1 LISGLDYY
9 IKCERSRWKTFC
21 KKSLKIPKG

>member
-1 LISGLDYY
+1 MQI
-9 IKCERSRWKTFC
+9 TFC

>member
-1 LISGLDYY
+1 MH
-9 IKCERSRWKTFC
+9 KC

>member
-1 LISGLDYY
+1 MSV
-9 IKCERSRWKTFC
+9 